1 MVVLHGHMEQSVK
14 VGKAAAGKAVKAG
27 KRQIDPEEKKTRVVQ
42 TARRL
47 FVQLGYH
54 NVSIPDIVK
63 DSGVSTGA
71 IYSYFPNK
79 EALAR
84 HIHEQT
90 LDEFHSL
97 FCQRLADR
105 STAYQKLRTFAELV
119 YELAESDPD
128 VMEYLLFMR
137 HGEFMQGAAPICF
150 SEPFRMIRQIIAE
163 GMKNGEIRQG
173 DVFLSG
179 VSFTGAIL
187 RAAELRFRCV
197 LDRPLTEIAEPL
209 IANAWA
215 AIKS

>member
-1 MVVLHGHMEQSVK
+1 MKLQRESV
-14 VGKAAAGKAVKAG
+14 AMDSRPQ
-27 KRQIDPEEKKTRVVQ
+27 KRCIDPEEKRARVMQ

-47 FVQLGYH
+47 FVQQGFH

-63 DSGVSTGA
+63 ASGVSTGA

-97 FCQRLADR
+97 FCQRLADLE
-105 STAYQKLRTFAELV
+105 TAYQKLRAFSELV
-119 YELAESDPD
+119 YDLAESDPD

-163 GMKNGEIRQG
+163 GMQAGEIRQG
-173 DVFLSG
+173 DVFISG

-187 RAAELRFRCV
+187 RAVELRFRCV
-197 LDRPLTEIAEPL
+197 LDRPLPEIAEPL

-215 AIKS
+215 AIKN

>member
-1 MVVLHGHMEQSVK
+1 MKGQKELVAKDPRPQ
-14 VGKAAAGKAVKAG
+14 
-27 KRQIDPEEKKTRVVQ
+27 KRCIDPEEKRGRVMQ

-47 FVQLGYH
+47 FVQQGFH
-54 NVSIPDIVK
+54 NVSIPAIVK
-63 DSGVSTGA
+63 ESGVSTGA

-79 EALAR
+79 EALAFS
-84 HIHEQT
+84 IHEQT
-90 LDEFHSL
+90 LEEFNAL
-97 FCQRLADR
+97 FCQRLVGR
-105 STAYQKLRTFAELV
+105 HTAYQRLRAFAELV
-119 YELAESDPD
+119 YELAETDPD
-128 VMEYLLFMR
+128 TMEYLLFMR

-163 GMKNGEIRQG
+163 GMKAGEVREG
-173 DVFLSG
+173 DIFISG

-187 RAAELRFRCV
+187 RAVELRFRCV